1 MQSHSRP
8 RASESARVAV
18 VQYARMKSAL
28 LLLIRPTHTAYT
40 FLPYGSKLR
49 PPLLPSNAAHDKS
62 IEALTGQSADAGP
75 FATAEE
81 AANLMQRWL
90 EDYWECKRLE
100 ESNSCFEYGGCHKFC
115 WWRETSPSIAFELET
130 HGLDDAADSGTALAV
145 LRERAA
151 ADRDRT
157 LDDDGNVLHLRGA
170 LVALDGSHHYC
181 ALKPV
186 TRSNPPIMMAT
197 EEDPSNEWE
206 RRMADFRWWRD
217 LRLGPRANRA
227 ATDETASAPGGAPG
241 LCRGGAL
248 GGPGIRAV
256 RRQIRPRAPRL
267 AADGPPILQA
277 FIFPLLTLAAASA
290 GLSFPVTIAPLGTL
304 NVFHWGLSALM
315 LSMGLSLTPSDLNR
329 AIRSPRELAL
339 NAILCFGMMPIAA
352 VILATLLRLPS
363 SHAAGLILL
372 GSVSG
377 GQASN
382 LCALLAGGDLA
393 LSVVLT
399 VSTTLLGV
407 LATPALIQILLG
419 ASVVVDAM
427 GVLKSIAQLVLL
439 PLALGLAIGQ
449 RAPALVG
456 SLRPQLPNLG
466 IAALLI
472 LVAGGSANAAS
483 LLSMSAAGAWRAH
496 AVSVLL
502 PVGGGAAALAVARL
516 AKLDE
521 RAARTLTIET
531 AIKSPTLAFVLAR
544 KHFGEAAVAAAPA
557 ASMVWLAGIGA
568 VAASAW
574 GRVAVPE

>member
-1 MQSHSRP
+1 
-8 RASESARVAV
+8 
-18 VQYARMKSAL
+18 
-28 LLLIRPTHTAYT
+28 
-40 FLPYGSKLR
+40 
-49 PPLLPSNAAHDKS
+49 
-62 IEALTGQSADAGP
+62 
-75 FATAEE
+75 
-81 AANLMQRWL
+81 
-90 EDYWECKRLE
+90 
-100 ESNSCFEYGGCHKFC
+100 
-115 WWRETSPSIAFELET
+115 
-130 HGLDDAADSGTALAV
+130 
-145 LRERAA
+145 
-151 ADRDRT
+151 
-157 LDDDGNVLHLRGA
+157 
-170 LVALDGSHHYC
+170 
-181 ALKPV
+181 
-186 TRSNPPIMMAT
+186 
-197 EEDPSNEWE
+197 
-206 RRMADFRWWRD
+206 
-217 LRLGPRANRA
+217 
-227 ATDETASAPGGAPG
+227 
-241 LCRGGAL
+241 
-248 GGPGIRAV
+248 
-256 RRQIRPRAPRL
+256 
-267 AADGPPILQA
+267 
-277 FIFPLLTLAAASA
+277 
-290 GLSFPVTIAPLGTL
+290 
-304 NVFHWGLSALM
+304 M

-456 SLRPQLPNLG
+456 RLRPQLPNLG

-502 PVGGGAAALAVARL
+502 PVGGGAAALPL
-516 AKLDE
+516 
-521 RAARTLTIET
+521 RAWRNSTSE
-531 AIKSPTLAFVLAR
+531 PR
-544 KHFGEAAVAAAPA
+544 
-557 ASMVWLAGIGA
+557 
-568 VAASAW
+568 
-574 GRVAVPE
+574 GRRDY